1 MIYQLNEMRK
11 KTIRSHKMEIGPWN
25 GLVLFQTVCLSES
38 NSCLIVERKRQ
49 SHMRYLVT
57 DSLISSRKRI
67 SRSDRTNMLTPAGYI
82 SSSFKK
88 L

>member
-1 MIYQLNEMRK
+1 MKCRK
-11 KTIRSHKMEIGPWN
+11 NNKKSQN
-25 GLVLFQTVCLSES
+25 GNRTLEWSGIILFQSVCLSES

-49 SHMRYLVT
+49 SHMLYLVT
-57 DSLISSRKRI
+57 DSLISSRKGI